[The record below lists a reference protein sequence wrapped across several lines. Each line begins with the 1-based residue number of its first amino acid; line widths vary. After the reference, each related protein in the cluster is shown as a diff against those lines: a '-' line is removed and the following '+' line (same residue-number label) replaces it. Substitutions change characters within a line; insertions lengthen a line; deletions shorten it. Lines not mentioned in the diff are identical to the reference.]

1 MDKLGPVAKSLGLR
15 VPPAAPQ
22 GLIGTPLTPLRC
34 FLLLTQ
40 SKYNKYLYQGG
51 PRAQRQAQQEWKLNE
66 FHDAQVLHIWPFR
79 SLFWNAY
86 GSSPFSNCVQF
97 CNNLEKGLSFLSV
110 RCSFCS
116 PFCRVSS
123 KKTTGCTYVQTS
135 INDICVCLVIQEIHE
150 SSLHKMMR
158 FHCTQTLKIVST
170 FLNERTPP
178 FQQPCPKRRI
188 KSSTRDRNQCSFP
201 INMTQGIFDSQK
213 YVWGI

>member
-66 FHDAQVLHIWPFR
+66 FHDAQVLLIWPFR

-86 GSSPFSNCVQF
+86 GLSPFSNCVQF

-110 RCSFCS
+110 KCSWCF
-116 PFCRVSS
+116 PFCWVSS
-123 KKTTGCTYVQTS
+123 KKTTVCTFVQTS
-135 INDICVCLVIQEIHE
+135 KNDICVCLVIQKFTKVLCTKWWNLMALKPWKL
-150 SSLHKMMR
+150 SLLCWMSAHLL
-158 FHCTQTLKIVST
+158 FNSLVQ
-170 FLNERTPP
+170 
-178 FQQPCPKRRI
+178 
-188 KSSTRDRNQCSFP
+188 RDA
-201 INMTQGIFDSQK
+201 
-213 YVWGI
+213 

>member
-40 SKYNKYLYQGG
+40 SKYKKYVYQGG
-51 PRAQRQAQQEWKLNE
+51 RRAQRQAQQEWKLNE
-66 FHDAQVLHIWPFR
+66 FHDAQVLLIWPFR

-86 GSSPFSNCVQF
+86 GLSPFSNFVQF

-110 RCSFCS
+110 KCSLCS
-116 PFCRVSS
+116 LFVESRPKRHRDVRTNFQKWHLCLSGYTRNSEKFLAQNDEIWLHS
-123 KKTTGCTYVQTS
+123 KPK
-135 INDICVCLVIQEIHE
+135 NR
-150 SSLHKMMR
+150 LHLIEWA
-158 FHCTQTLKIVST
+158 HT
-170 FLNERTPP
+170 F

-201 INMTQGIFDSQK
+201 INITQGIFDSQN
-213 YVWGI
+213 YVWGV